1 MTDTN
6 KTAHTAGPWWVSSVQ
21 HGTVYVEARA
31 LESRMVQEVAA
42 VGPKEGGS
50 EQRDADARLIAAA
63 PELLETLQ
71 LALSA
76 IEQTTSEMTVGD
88 RFTNAGQSLLDA
100 LNPCR
105 DAIANATG
113 APA

>member
-63 PELLETLQ
+63 PELLE
-71 LALSA
+71 ALERVIGTVEHA
-76 IEQTTSEMTVGD
+76 YHTSPDTDG
-88 RFTNAGQSLLDA
+88 SLWADVMA
-100 LNPCR
+100 CR
-105 DAIANATG
+105 EAIAKATG